1 MPLSLVDSASQE
13 VSAAIEASYAPVLDL
28 SHAVRHHVTEQ
39 IAEWEQVTRSALDAE
54 FPLLLHE
61 RKLLR
66 WQTQLH
72 SPSIQKGDL
81 DQAVDDY
88 LSFSKAIGRPANES
102 FWRRQLGTGNHRQ
115 ASPRRPADE
124 TSISVR
130 LLLTEWQKQL
140 DGMRAEWELREIALR
155 RAALMEQLDRLL
167 TLLQKLRD
175 QLHELG
181 LDTGILLDLS
191 KGSLTPQDIEQFTRW
206 ASYLAEDKGIRS
218 LCALLGKM
226 RQIDLSEKIE
236 RVRSVVPI
244 HMDMPN
250 ISSREEIVGIRLG
263 RDIEHVL
270 PSELAL
276 LADPDTALLFD
287 LKYVESGL
295 MCFDMQGLQ
304 RIHKHVEMEEER
316 RVQEVE
322 KHGPMIICI
331 DTSGSMNGMPETVA
345 KAVTLFLAAKSR
357 DQQRPCYLIN
367 FSTGID
373 VLELGGGVGLEA
385 VLRFLQMSFHG
396 GTDVA
401 PALEHA
407 LDKMENEAYRNAD
420 LLVVSDFI
428 MSALPERTLARIDGR
443 RTHGNRFHSLVVGDC
458 YMTQRLKNFFDN
470 EWVYDPR
477 HARIQELVSFEQE
490 MHRKGQV

>member
-1 MPLSLVDSASQE
+1 MPLSPVDSASQE
-13 VSAAIEASYAPVLDL
+13 VSAAIGASYASVLDA
-28 SHAVRHHVTEQ
+28 SPAVRRHVSEQ
-39 IAEWEQVTRSALDAE
+39 MVEWERATKSALGAE
-54 FPLLLHE
+54 FPLLSHE
-61 RKLLR
+61 RKLLH
-66 WQTQLH
+66 WQTELH
-72 SPSIQKGDL
+72 SLDVPKSDL

-88 LSFSKAIGRPANES
+88 LSFSRAIGRPANES
-102 FWRRQLGTGNHRQ
+102 FWRGQFGTGKHRT
-115 ASPRRPADE
+115 ASRWKPAEE
-124 TSISVR
+124 TFIGAR
-130 LLLTEWQKQL
+130 LLLAEWRKQL
-140 DGMRAEWELREIALR
+140 DGVRAEWELQEIASR

-167 TLLQKLRD
+167 ELLQKLRD

-191 KGSLTPQDIEQFTRW
+191 KGSLTPQNIEQFKRW
-206 ASYLAEDKGIRS
+206 ATYLAEDKGIRS
-218 LCALLGKM
+218 LCDLLGKM
-226 RQIDLSEKIE
+226 RQIDLSERIE
-236 RVRSVVPI
+236 RVASVVPTSI
-244 HMDMPN
+244 HVPD

-295 MCFDMQGLQ
+295 MCFDMQGIQ
-304 RIHKHVEMEEER
+304 RIHRHVETEEER
-316 RVQEVE
+316 RIQEAE
-322 KHGPMIICI
+322 QHGPMMICV
-331 DTSGSMNGMPETVA
+331 DTSGSMNGTPETVA

-357 DQQRPCYLIN
+357 EQKRPCYLIN

-373 VLELGGGVGLEA
+373 VLELGADVGLEA

-407 LDKMENEAYRNAD
+407 LDKMEEEAYRNAD
-420 LLVVSDFI
+420 LLVISDFI

-443 RTHGNRFHSLVVGDC
+443 RGHGNRFHSLVVGDC
-458 YMTQRLKNFFDN
+458 YMTQRLKSFFDN

-477 HARIQELVSFEQE
+477 YARIHELVSFQQD
-490 MHRKGQV
+490 MNCKGQV